1 MAIGQIEQGKDGGR
15 CCTARELMPRNLTSR
30 QQQVVDHI
38 ADIHA
43 NFGRA
48 PTMQQLADRMRCSR
62 QNIAQIC
69 EKLRDMGE
77 VELGPGYRNLR
88 LRGMDNEKEL

>member
-1 MAIGQIEQGKDGGR
+1 M
-15 CCTARELMPRNLTSR
+15 TNR

-43 NFGRA
+43 NFGHA

-88 LRGMDNEKEL
+88 LRGMDDVRNTENDAVANRDGELDR

>member
-1 MAIGQIEQGKDGGR
+1 MAIQQTDRRADG
-15 CCTARELMPRNLTSR
+15 RECSSSRQLTNR

-43 NFGRA
+43 NFGHA

-69 EKLRDMGE
+69 EKLRELGE

-88 LRGMDNEKEL
+88 LRGMDDEKEI

>member
-1 MAIGQIEQGKDGGR
+1 MANEQIDGRG
-15 CCTARELMPRNLTSR
+15 CGSARELTDR

-43 NFGRA
+43 HFNRA

-69 EKLRDMGE
+69 EKLRAIGE

-88 LRGMDNEKEL
+88 LRGMDNENQN

>member
-1 MAIGQIEQGKDGGR
+1 MAIKQIEPRGGDR
-15 CCTARELMPRNLTSR
+15 GCRPARELTSR

-38 ADIHA
+38 ADVHA

-69 EKLRDMGE
+69 DKLRDMGK

-88 LRGMDNEKEL
+88 LKGMDDEKEI

>member
-1 MAIGQIEQGKDGGR
+1 MANEQVDGRG
-15 CCTARELMPRNLTSR
+15 CGSARELTDR
-30 QQQVVDHI
+30 QQQGVDHI

-43 NFGRA
+43 NFNRA

-69 EKLRDMGE
+69 EKPRAIGE
-77 VELGPGYRNLR
+77 VEVGPGYRNLR
-88 LRGMDNEKEL
+88 LRGMDNENQD